1 LDGVFVRWEFRT
13 EQHDI
18 QFAVYRSDASGA
30 RQTVVEPRRIACQ
43 GKGLPEVGIVTCSD
57 APAKCKTYS
66 IVSFFVLFPEFFIS
80 WRNCLHFIFSAY
92 LFLSSQIF

>member
-1 LDGVFVRWEFRT
+1 MIKNKCVFGRWEFRT

-43 GKGLPEVGIVTCSD
+43 GKGLPEVGIVTCND
-57 APAKCKTYS
+57 APAKCKKFL
-66 IVSFFVLFPEFFIS
+66 FFLWIFPPNLNHMNGINFYI
-80 WRNCLHFIFSAY
+80 
-92 LFLSSQIF
+92 